1 MQRNGGKTMNR
12 NYNFSNKSCKECK
25 KFIYKGDGVYHNF
38 YGGFTL
44 CLTCNAER
52 DKSLARKKAIKENI
66 KKAEIKK
73 AYLATIPTLFS
84 EEG

>member
-1 MQRNGGKTMNR
+1 MKEENKMNNNNNFNTTFCKGKD
-12 NYNFSNKSCKECK
+12 CEQLV
-25 KFIYKGDGVYHNF
+25 YKGDGVYHNF
-38 YGGFTL
+38 DGGFTL
-44 CLTCNAER
+44 CLKCNENR

>member
-1 MQRNGGKTMNR
+1 MNV
-12 NYNFSNKSCKECK
+12 NYNTTFCKGCSQLV
-25 KFIYKGDGVYHNF
+25 YKGNGVFHNF
-38 YGGFTL
+38 NNGFTL
-44 CLTCNAER
+44 CLTCNEDR
-52 DKSLARKKAIKENI
+52 DKSLARNKAIKENI

>member
-1 MQRNGGKTMNR
+1 MYENKMNK
-12 NYNFSNKSCKECK
+12 NYNFSTVFCKGKNCK
-25 KFIYKGDGVYHNF
+25 QLVHKGDGVYHNF
-38 YGGFTL
+38 DGGFTL